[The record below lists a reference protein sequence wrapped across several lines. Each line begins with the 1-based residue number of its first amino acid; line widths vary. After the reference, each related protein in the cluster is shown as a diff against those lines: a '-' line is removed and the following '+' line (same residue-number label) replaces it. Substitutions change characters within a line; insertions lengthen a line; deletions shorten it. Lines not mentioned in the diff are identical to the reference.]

1 MSFKIAKIIEN
12 CFFNV
17 LPVHNQEK
25 MTKRTQDS
33 GPNWKCAAK
42 EKRSSFKLV
51 CLILRLYIKA
61 EILET
66 SFRSRFRF
74 RF

>member
-1 MSFKIAKIIEN
+1 MSFKMAKIIEN

-51 CLILRLYIKA
+51 RLILRLYIKGSST
-61 EILET
+61 IYWL
-66 SFRSRFRF
+66 FWYPVNL
-74 RF
+74 